1 MIRVREKQYPCL
13 VLDDYFQSGLIT
25 RRMYFSLDKFHH
37 IPVSGA
43 VIYKDDPIYFRR
55 LEYASQEFAY
65 GTYENYEKLL
75 ASGVKM
81 PFKAEID
88 FDFVTN
94 GKAVK
99 QIVTNVVPVFE
110 KPKNS

>member
-1 MIRVREKQYPCL
+1 MKMIARVTGMKRSKGITEKG
-13 VLDDYFQSGLIT
+13 QSYDSTKLFIEIQFPESQDMCG
-25 RRMYFSLDKFHH
+25 
-37 IPVSGA
+37 
-43 VIYKDDPIYFRR
+43 
-55 LEYASQEFAY
+55 YASQEFAY

-94 GKAVK
+94 SKAVK

>member
-1 MIRVREKQYPCL
+1 MKMIARVTGMKRSKGITEKG
-13 VLDDYFQSGLIT
+13 QSYDSTKLFIEIQFPESQDMCG
-25 RRMYFSLDKFHH
+25 
-37 IPVSGA
+37 
-43 VIYKDDPIYFRR
+43 
-55 LEYASQEFAY
+55 YASQEFAH

-88 FDFVTN
+88 FVFVTN

-99 QIVTNVVPVFE
+99 QIVTNVVPVVE

>member
-1 MIRVREKQYPCL
+1 MR
-13 VLDDYFQSGLIT
+13 
-25 RRMYFSLDKFHH
+25 FSFLKAKICADMLAKSSHT
-37 IPVSGA
+37 
-43 VIYKDDPIYFRR
+43 
-55 LEYASQEFAY
+55 